1 MKRLVVHIG
10 CAKGGSTAIQTG
22 LRLNHEAL
30 LRQGVWVPS
39 EDLAP
44 ESEVTGVHGDYFQS
58 FVRDRKAMEIPDLHD
73 KLDAQMAGNGAST
86 VVISAENLSN
96 PMGFEE
102 RLAPLA
108 AHFDIS
114 IVLYVRRQDEF
125 LEAAWQQWEV
135 KRGASL
141 LSWMI
146 KCTGIHG
153 NWLEIVS
160 PWAAVFGDERIVA
173 RVYDRRRLVG
183 GDAFL
188 DFCSVLDVDAARFWL
203 PGELNASFTSL
214 LSRVVEGRPYYFDG
228 THDDDFYAS
237 VRELAADVVLKG
249 PASPPLFEAEE
260 AAEIMARYR
269 KSNERFRQRFLPN
282 WQGPLFPEK
291 HRERSTR
298 SVRDVAAFERELLQL
313 QVFNLHKKLRDATAL
328 RLVAPAN
335 GPSHPEDPGDENGRL

>member
-1 MKRLVVHIG
+1 MKRLVIHIG

-44 ESEVTGVHGDYFQS
+44 ESEVTGAHGDYFES
-58 FVRDRKAMEIPDLHD
+58 FVRDRKAMEMPDLRE
-73 KLDAQMAGNGAST
+73 KLETQIAANDAKT
-86 VVISAENLSN
+86 VVLSAENLSN

-108 AHFDIS
+108 EHFDIS
-114 IVLYVRRQDEF
+114 VVMYVRRQDQF

-146 KCTGIHG
+146 KCSGIHG
-153 NWLEIVS
+153 NWLQIVS

-173 RVYDRRRLVG
+173 RVYDRQHLVG
-183 GDAFL
+183 RDAFL
-188 DFCSVLDVDAARFWL
+188 DFCSVLDVEARDLWL

-214 LSRVVEGRPYYFDG
+214 FSRVVEGRPYYFDG
-228 THDDDFYAS
+228 THDDAFYAS
-237 VRELAADVVLKG
+237 VKELAGDLVLKK
-249 PASPPLFEAEE
+249 PTAPPLFDDEE
-260 AAEIMARYR
+260 TAEIMARYR
-269 KSNERFRQRFLPN
+269 KDNERFRQRFLPD
-282 WQGPLFPEK
+282 WRGPLFPERR
-291 HRERSTR
+291 REGQAKPS
-298 SVRDVAAFERELLQL
+298 SRDVAAFELELLQL
-313 QVFNLHKKLRDATAL
+313 QVYNLHKKLRDATAM

-335 GPSHPEDPGDENGRL
+335 GTSRSEDP